1 MGLQA
6 TLNTNPGKSRTR
18 QGSLVSSAHQRL
30 AVNLAVIG
38 SVCAVFSG
46 SLGISGRKLIDP
58 PTAE

>member
-1 MGLQA
+1 
-6 TLNTNPGKSRTR
+6 
-18 QGSLVSSAHQRL
+18 VSSAHQRL